1 MNFKDFVNEGK
12 IRRAT
17 SDRLMTDSIIKN
29 TFEDLKFL
37 EQTKLTEL
45 SKRKLVTNYYDS
57 LRSLLGAISLLKG
70 YKIYSHEAFTPFI
83 EEELKEKLLSIKFD
97 RFRKI
102 RNGLNYYGKSIQLK
116 EAEEI
121 IEDIKK
127 TINEIKQKFIK
138 K

>member
-1 MNFKDFVNEGK
+1 MNFKDFINDGK
-12 IRRAT
+12 VRKAT
-17 SDRLMTDSIIKN
+17 PDRFMAESIIKN

-57 LRSLLGAISLLKG
+57 LLKG
-70 YKIYSHEAFTPFI
+70 YKIYSHEAFTPFL
-83 EEELKEKLLSIKFD
+83 EEELKDKILSIKFD

-102 RNGLNYYGKSIQLK
+102 RNGLNYYGKSIQLN
-116 EAEEI
+116 EAKEI
-121 IEDIKK
+121 IEELKRV
-127 TINEIKQKFIK
+127 INEIKQKFIK

>member
-1 MNFKDFVNEGK
+1 MKFEDFIKEGK
-12 IRRAT
+12 VRKAT
-17 SDRLMTDSIIKN
+17 PDRFMAESIIKN

-57 LRSLLGAISLLKG
+57 LRSLLEAISILKG
-70 YKIYSHEAFTPFI
+70 YKIYSHEAFTPFL
-83 EEELKEKLLSIKFD
+83 EEELKDKILSIKFD

-102 RNGLNYYGKSIQLK
+102 RNGLNYYGKSIQLN
-116 EAEEI
+116 EAKEI
-121 IEDIKK
+121 IEELKRV
-127 TINEIKQKFIK
+127 INEIKQKFIK

>member
-1 MNFKDFVNEGK
+1 MRFNDFVNDGK

-17 SDRLMTDSIIKN
+17 PDKLMAGSIIKN

-57 LRSLLGAISLLKG
+57 LRGLLEAISLLKG

-83 EEELKEKLLSIKFD
+83 EEELKEKILSIKFD

-102 RNGLNYYGKSIQLK
+102 RNGLNYYGKSIQLN
-116 EAEEI
+116 EAKEI
-121 IEDIKK
+121 IEELKRVI
-127 TINEIKQKFIK
+127 TEIKQKFIK
-138 K
+138 I

>member
-1 MNFKDFVNEGK
+1 MKFEDFIKEGK
-12 IRRAT
+12 VRKAT
-17 SDRLMTDSIIKN
+17 PDRFMAESIIKN

-57 LRSLLGAISLLKG
+57 LRSLLEAISILKG
-70 YKIYSHEAFTPFI
+70 YKIYSHEAFTYFLKD
-83 EEELKEKLLSIKFD
+83 ELHQNILSLKFD

-102 RNGLNYYGKSIQLK
+102 RNGLNYYGKSIQLN
-116 EAEEI
+116 EAKEI
-121 IEDIKK
+121 IEELNRV
-127 TINEIKQKFIK
+127 INEIKQKFIK

>member
-1 MNFKDFVNEGK
+1 MRFNDFVNDGK

-17 SDRLMTDSIIKN
+17 PDKLMAGSIIKN

-57 LRSLLGAISLLKG
+57 LRGLLEAISLLKG

-83 EEELKEKLLSIKFD
+83 EEELKD
-97 RFRKI
+97 KI
-102 RNGLNYYGKSIQLK
+102 L
-116 EAEEI
+116 
-121 IEDIKK
+121 
-127 TINEIKQKFIK
+127 
-138 K
+138 